1 MATTAIPI
9 DAGHRRVQKAAEDR
23 FLLESRARAALETI
37 QFRLGWPTPWERLNQ
52 RVRDAYIEMVD
63 QIETSD
69 YFDDAVEKAMDA
81 ALEDAPPICPE
92 CKRVLQCPDC
102 GPKVRT

>member
-1 MATTAIPI
+1 VQCAAT
-9 DAGHRRVQKAAEDR
+9 ER
-23 FLLESRARAALETI
+23 FLLADRAKAAFETI
-37 QFRLGWPTPWERLNQ
+37 QFRLNWPTPWERLDQ
-52 RVRDAYIEMVD
+52 RVRDAYIEMVN

-69 YFDDAVEKAMDA
+69 YFEDAVEEAMDA

-92 CKRVLQCPDC
+92 CERVLQCPDC